1 MSRLFGRG
9 RKASHTRR
17 APESSP
23 GTLGKPHACFHMSIS
38 RWLIQLFHKKIESSI
53 RKTMSSKV
61 RPAPSGGGGGVPQ
74 CMQHRILLLWPR
86 RTGSGPHS
94 SLKPQVQLQ
103 NQSWG
108 VQQEPRKGPSTQPQ
122 HSRPTPAGPPLLFLP
137 HSSLQANCLLPPLLP
152 LKPLFKAVWPP
163 PPSLP
168 HPSPLLGARHPED
181 GRRAIEEGA
190 RLQCQQTIP

>member
-23 GTLGKPHACFHMSIS
+23 GTFGQPHACFHMSIS

-61 RPAPSGGGGGVPQ
+61 RPASSGWGRR
-74 CMQHRILLLWPR
+74 CMQHRILLLWPW

-122 HSRPTPAGPPLLFLP
+122 CTRPTPAGPPLLFLP
-137 HSSLQANCLLPPLLP
+137 HSSLQANAFSHLSCL
-152 LKPLFKAVWPP
+152 
-163 PPSLP
+163 
-168 HPSPLLGARHPED
+168 
-181 GRRAIEEGA
+181 
-190 RLQCQQTIP
+190 

>member
-1 MSRLFGRG
+1 
-9 RKASHTRR
+9 
-17 APESSP
+17 
-23 GTLGKPHACFHMSIS
+23 MSIS

-122 HSRPTPAGPPLLFLP
+122 HSRPTPALPPAFLP
-137 HSSLQANCLLPPLLP
+137 AGKLPSPTSSASEASFQSRLASSPIPATPQ
-152 LKPLFKAVWPP
+152 
-163 PPSLP
+163 PPSGC
-168 HPSPLLGARHPED
+168 SPP